1 MSRTAAAG
9 RHLLRLLALT
19 MVLLVLAG
27 VFVTQ
32 HATRLARQP
41 LLVAEAQV
49 LQVAKGSHAR
59 RVLAELQ
66 QRGWIT
72 GHPLT
77 TYLVHLN
84 PAWTRI
90 QAGSYRVYPTDT
102 LSSLWQRLMAG
113 DTAQVSLTFIEGM
126 KVADLLK
133 LVRSQSELEQQLPAH
148 VDTASLGQYLQPKV
162 DNAEGWLMPDTY
174 KVDLGS
180 SDLALLQRAYEAM
193 RRNLDEAWAARQP
206 DLPYSSPYQAL
217 IMASI
222 IEKESGH
229 APERPLIGSVFVN
242 RLRTGM
248 RLQTDPTVIY
258 GLGDGYQGNITRE
271 HLRTPT
277 AYNTYTID
285 GLPPTPIAIPSRA
298 ALDAALQPATSD
310 YFYFVSRGNGEHQ
323 FSRTL
328 DEHNAAVRRYILGI
342 EP

>member
-1 MSRTAAAG
+1 M
-9 RHLLRLLALT
+9 LT
-19 MVLLVLAG
+19 E
-27 VFVTQ
+27 

-41 LLVAEAQV
+41 LQVEEPQV
-49 LQVAKGSHAR
+49 LHVAKGSHAR
-59 RVLAELQ
+59 RVLADLQ
-66 QRGWIT
+66 QRGWISD
-72 GHPLT
+72 HPLT
-77 TYLVHLN
+77 DYLVHLN
-84 PAWTRI
+84 PTWTRI
-90 QAGSYRVYPTDT
+90 QAGSYRIYPTDT
-102 LSSLWQRLMAG
+102 LASLWQRLMAG
-113 DTAQVSLTFIEGM
+113 ESAQVSLTFIEGM

-133 LVRSQSELEQQLPAH
+133 LVQSQTELEHQLPSDI
-148 VDTASLGQYLQPKV
+148 DTVRLGQYLRPQV
-162 DNAEGWLMPDTY
+162 ENAEGWLMPDTY

-180 SDLALLQRAYEAM
+180 SDLALLQRAYDAM
-193 RRNLDEAWAARQP
+193 RRNLDDAWAARHP

-242 RLRTGM
+242 RLRIGM

-258 GLGDGYQGNITRE
+258 GLGDSYQGKITRA

-277 AYNTYTID
+277 PYNTYTID
-285 GLPPTPIAIPSRA
+285 ALPPTPIAIPSRA
-298 ALDAALQPATSD
+298 ALDAALQPASSE

-342 EP
+342 TP